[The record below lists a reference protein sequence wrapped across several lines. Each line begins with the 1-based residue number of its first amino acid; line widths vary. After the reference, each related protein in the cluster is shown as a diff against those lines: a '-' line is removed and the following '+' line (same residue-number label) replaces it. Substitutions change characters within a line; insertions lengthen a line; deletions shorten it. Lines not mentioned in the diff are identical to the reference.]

1 MTDSYLLEAMREV
14 DELTPACP
22 PIAPD
27 PNSPWIEVDVSLG
40 ELAEQVVVANGGVLV
55 YRGASPSVRRYAD
68 LVQAQLMQ
76 NAANRSMTPEELA
89 RYNRG
94 MQNAWKP

>member
-1 MTDSYLLEAMREV
+1 MTNRYLLEAMREV

-27 PNSPWIEVDVSLG
+27 PHSPWVEVDISLD
-40 ELAEQVVVANGGVLV
+40 ELAEQVVVACGGVLV
-55 YRGASPSVRRYAD
+55 YHGASPSVRRYAE
-68 LVQAQLMQ
+68 QMQ
-76 NAANRSMTPEELA
+76 NAANRSMTTEELE